1 VDVIGGDV
9 IWPAQ
14 FAASGFI
21 LDLSD
26 RFTAGMR
33 ERYLDGPPGGRD
45 LRGQDLRRPV
55 VYDAGM
61 FYYRKDLLEQSG
73 FSEPPKTWAE
83 MKEMAGK
90 VRQDSGTRYGYVFQG
105 AQDEGGVVDALEHVW
120 NAGGDVL
127 DGDNV
132 VIDSPESA

>member
-33 ERYLDGPPGGRD
+33 EQYLDGPLEAVIYEGKIYGVPWFATPGCSTIAKISWRRAASPSLPRPG
-45 LRGQDLRRPV
+45 LR
-55 VYDAGM
+55 
-61 FYYRKDLLEQSG
+61 
-73 FSEPPKTWAE
+73 
-83 MKEMAGK
+83 
-90 VRQDSGTRYGYVFQG
+90 
-105 AQDEGGVVDALEHVW
+105 
-120 NAGGDVL
+120 
-127 DGDNV
+127 
-132 VIDSPESA
+132 

>member
-1 VDVIGGDV
+1 MDVIGGDV

-26 RFTAGMR
+26 RFTADMR
-33 ERYLDGPPGGRD
+33 ERYLDGPLEAVTYEGKIYGVPWFT
-45 LRGQDLRRPV
+45 
-55 VYDAGM
+55 DAGM

-90 VRQDSGTRYGYVFQG
+90 VR
-105 AQDEGGVVDALEHVW
+105 
-120 NAGGDVL
+120 
-127 DGDNV
+127 
-132 VIDSPESA
+132 